1 MNVVHFSPHFPPN
14 YYLFA
19 AALHQEG
26 ANVLGLADQPYERL
40 RPELRDA
47 LTEYYRVS
55 DLHQY
60 DELLRALG
68 HFTHQHGR
76 LDWIDSHNEYWLET
90 EAALRTDFNIPG
102 LQASDLDRV
111 KRKSVMKKTF
121 QKADIVVAPG
131 RVVKTLAQARKLVVE
146 TGYPLVA
153 KPDIGVGASGT
164 FKIENEVALA
174 AFFNEKPGVDYFFE
188 KFVEGALISYD
199 GLVDR
204 QGKIVFDTMHIF
216 SEGIMETVNEDRD
229 LFYYSPRR
237 IDADLQEAGSK
248 TVAAFDLRARFFH
261 IEFFRLDDNSL
272 VALEVNVR
280 PPGGLTTDMFNYARE
295 TDIYQQWARM
305 IVHDTCEVP
314 SEQPYFCGYAARK
327 RDKKYRLAHSEVLQI
342 FGSALVCHSPID
354 RALRGPLGD
363 YGYIICSPNLETLQ
377 LASRQVQETVS

>member
-19 AALHQEG
+19 AALRQEG

-40 RPELRDA
+40 RPELRDV
-47 LTEYYRVS
+47 LSEYYRVS

-68 HFTHQHGR
+68 HFTHRHGK

-102 LQASDLDRV
+102 LKASDLDRV
-111 KRKSVMKKTF
+111 KRKSVMKKNF
-121 QKADIVVAPG
+121 QKAGIAVAPG
-131 RVVKTLAQARKLVVE
+131 SVVKTLVKARQLADE
-146 TGYPLVA
+146 IGYPLVA

-164 FKIENEVALA
+164 FKIENEADLT
-174 AFFNEKPGVDYFFE
+174 AFFKNKPPVDYFLE
-188 KFVEGALISYD
+188 KYIEGALISYD

-204 QGKIVFDTMHIF
+204 QGKIVFNTTHIF

-237 IDADLQEAGSK
+237 MDADLQEVGSK
-248 TVAAFDLRARFFH
+248 TVAAFGLRARFFH
-261 IEFFRLDDNSL
+261 IEFFRLDDSSL

-280 PPGGLTTDMFNYARE
+280 PPGGLTTDMINYARN
-295 TDIYQQWARM
+295 TDVYQQWARM
-305 IVHDTCEVP
+305 VVHDVCEIP
-314 SEQPYFCGYAARK
+314 AEQPYFCGYAARK
-327 RDKKYRLAHSEVLQI
+327 RGKEYRLEHNEILQV

-354 RALRGPLGD
+354 QALRGPLGD
-363 YGYIICSPNLETLQ
+363 YGYIICSPDLETLQ